1 MRRSTY
7 ESMAAVLTYPGP
19 DYSAA
24 MEALLEQLPA
34 ECSAHASPCVDVI
47 RALSPTAQ
55 QELFTQTFDLNPVC
69 SLELGWH
76 LFGENYERGL
86 LLVRLRRE
94 LRAAEILEHG
104 ELPDH
109 LTYAL
114 QLLPRM
120 EHERAEDFVT
130 AIILPSLVKMIQAI
144 RGKNNP
150 YEQLLQ
156 SLAILF
162 RLDFPNIP
170 FPEPRVELPVLP
182 EEVTL

>member
-1 MRRSTY
+1 MKPQAY
-7 ESMAAVLTYPGP
+7 ECMAAVLTYPGP
-19 DYSAA
+19 DYRAA
-24 MEALLEQLPA
+24 LEALREQLPA
-34 ECSAHASPCVDVI
+34 ECLVYAAPCVAAI
-47 RALSPTAQ
+47 GALSPTAQ
-55 QELFTQTFDLNPVC
+55 QELFTQTFDLNPLC

-94 LRAAEILEHG
+94 LRAATIPEYG

-114 QLLPRM
+114 RLLPRM
-120 EHERAEDFVT
+120 EHDQAEDLVA
-130 AIILPSLVKMIQAI
+130 AIILPALVRMIQAL

-156 SLAILF
+156 SLAVLF
-162 RLDFPNIP
+162 RLDFPEIP
-170 FPEPRVELPVLP
+170 LPQPKVELPVLP